1 MVRKNVQTVFVV
13 DDEEPIRRAITR
25 TLKELDVEVV
35 SFDCAK
41 ECLRFV
47 SARQCHLLITD
58 IKMPEMDG
66 IELLR
71 SVKDAAPWLPVLMV
85 TGFGDVP
92 LAVKA
97 LKMGA
102 ADFIEKPLE
111 RKSFLASV
119 KQQLEKSRHLDAL
132 LGKTL
137 TKAEC
142 RILRF
147 IITGQSSKDIAEQLF
162 RSVRTVELHRQHIM
176 RKLGVKNV
184 VELVQRVNAMGLE
197 VGSPSES

>member
-1 MVRKNVQTVFVV
+1 MMAGHAQIVFVV
-13 DDEEPIRRAITR
+13 DDEESIRKAISR
-25 TLKELDVEVV
+25 TLKELDVEVALFG
-35 SFDCAK
+35 SGK
-41 ECLRFV
+41 ECLR
-47 SARQCHLLITD
+47 SISKRPCHLLITD

-66 IELLR
+66 IELLKCA
-71 SVKDAAPWLPVLMV
+71 KDQAPWLPVLMV

-102 ADFIEKPLE
+102 SDFVEKPLE
-111 RKSFLASV
+111 RSSFLASV
-119 KQQLEKSRHLDAL
+119 KKLLDKSRHLDAL

-137 TKAEC
+137 TKAER

-162 RSVRTVELHRQHIM
+162 RSTRTVELHRQHIM
-176 RKLGVKNV
+176 RKMGVKNV
-184 VELVQRVNAMGLE
+184 VELVQRVNDMGLDLTNW
-197 VGSPSES
+197 PQT